1 MSIIH
6 NRIKTSYVTIY
17 IESYLSPWDPFLAGF
32 VTIFRRST
40 SGILLPLLPLLS
52 FTPQSKL
59 SKFLMPKL
67 LLLLAPSAP
76 APGAPESGV
85 LLPQPPLLTFP
96 PNSHS
101 SLFFPPLTSAPHS
114 TEASEQMFA
123 IPLTLFSASAAAPRC
138 NSLLARSSYLAPSS
152 YSLAP
157 PTNPSKCSHF

>member
-123 IPLTLFSASAAAPRC
+123 IPLTLLKAASAAAPRC
-138 NSLLARSSYLAPSS
+138 NSLLARSYLAPSNPSKCSYLAPS
-152 YSLAP
+152 
-157 PTNPSKCSHF
+157 